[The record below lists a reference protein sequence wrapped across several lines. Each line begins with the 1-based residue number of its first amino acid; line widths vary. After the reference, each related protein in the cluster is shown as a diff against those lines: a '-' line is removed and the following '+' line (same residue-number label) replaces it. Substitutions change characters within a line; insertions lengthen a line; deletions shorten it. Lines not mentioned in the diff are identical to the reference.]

1 MGLIQQLLTKTRIK
15 LIKLV
20 INTNERL
27 IFERKLY
34 RFYKKNAKK
43 KVFFDVGANHGQ
55 TIDFFLR
62 LNKLAEIY
70 AFEPNRGLFEK
81 LVEKYSDF
89 PNVKLFMLGVSDEDG
104 VKTFYE
110 NVFDFTSTFEIVN
123 ENSTFLEKKRKVLGV
138 KSGNLIKDSY
148 EVEVVK
154 LSTFIKNMK
163 INQIDIL
170 KIDTEGH
177 ELACL
182 NGLFDSKMECDI
194 DIIQT
199 EKLNGDMYNTN
210 FNSIVDLLKVHN
222 FEISKEIKHGFGD
235 FEDVVFLNN
244 ER

>member
-1 MGLIQQLLTKTRIK
+1 MTLLNLRIYFLKFLINL
-15 LIKLV
+15 
-20 INTNERL
+20 NERF
-27 IFERKLY
+27 IFERKLLS
-34 RFYKKNAKK
+34 FYKKNAKK
-43 KVFFDVGANHGQ
+43 NVFFDVGANHGQ

-62 LNKLAEIY
+62 LNKKAEIY
-70 AFEPNRGLFEK
+70 AFEPNRGLFGK
-81 LVEKYSDF
+81 LVEKYSDL
-89 PNVKLFMLGVSDEDG
+89 PNVKLFMFGVSDEDG
-104 VKTFYE
+104 VKTFHE

-123 ENSTFLEKKRKVLGV
+123 ENSTFLDKKRKVLGV

-163 INQIDIL
+163 INKIDIL

-182 NGLFDSKMECDI
+182 NGLFDTKMECDI

-210 FNSIVDLLKVHN
+210 FNSIVELLKLHN
-222 FEISKEIKHGFGD
+222 FKISKEIKHGFGD
-235 FEDVVFLNN
+235 FEDVVFIKNG
-244 ER
+244 R